1 MRASSL
7 LTRWRVRSLRFRILA
22 VTAAAAS
29 VALAVALGA
38 YEKTLE
44 AVVGNTTTTAV
55 TEQANQIA
63 SIIVATKEPATTLR
77 SVPARGSVLQLLAGD
92 GRVLSY
98 NDVAAANR
106 PLADLHPAPG
116 QAVSTRV
123 DGIPTNEHEAY
134 VVVGRGL
141 GTASQGGSGGPG
153 EAGTTLLV
161 ATPLQTESLLIEGA
175 TTALGVLALLL
186 LAGLL
191 WLINRVLSSALGRVE
206 RIRAS
211 VSDIGATRSPV
222 RVPVPPG
229 GDEITHLAQTMNDML
244 DRLQRADAAQRAFV
258 SNASHELRSP
268 LTAIRVISESSP
280 AGIDAAGTAVV
291 GAEALR
297 MQRLVDDLL
306 TLAKADDQ
314 GIALQH
320 TDVDLDDLLIE
331 EVRHLRATSSLTVV
345 GEIHAARV
353 SGDPVRLAQVVRN
366 LVDNAA
372 RHARST
378 VRMACGPGP
387 EGVVAVTVDNDG
399 DVVPAD
405 LREAIF
411 DRFIRLQESRDRD
424 TGGSGLGLS
433 IVRALA
439 EAHGGTVSAGV
450 APDGWC
456 RFEVRLPE
464 PA

>member
-1 MRASSL
+1 MTASSL

-29 VALAVALGA
+29 VALVVALGA

-63 SIIVATKEPATTLR
+63 SIIVAAKEPASTLR
-77 SVPARGSVLQLLAGD
+77 SVPARGSVLQLLGSD

-98 NDVAAANR
+98 NDVAAANQ

-116 QAVSTRV
+116 QVVSTRV

-141 GTASQGGSGGPG
+141 GTGSEGAPVGT
-153 EAGTTLLV
+153 GTTLLV

-211 VSDIGATRSPV
+211 VSEIGATRSPV

-229 GDEITHLAQTMNDML
+229 GDEITLLAQTMNEML

-280 AGIDAAGTAVV
+280 HGIDAAGTAVV
-291 GAEALR
+291 SGEALR
-297 MQRLVDDLL
+297 MQRLVEDLL

-314 GIALQH
+314 GIVLQH
-320 TDVDLDDLLIE
+320 KDVDLDDLLIE
-331 EVRHLRATSSLTVV
+331 EIRHLRATSALTVT
-345 GEIHAARV
+345 GDIHAARV
-353 SGDPVRLAQVVRN
+353 SGDPDRLAQVVRN
-366 LVDNAA
+366 LVDNAS
-372 RHARST
+372 RHARSSI
-378 VRMACGPGP
+378 RLECGPGP
-387 EGVVAVTVDNDG
+387 DASVVVTVDNDG

-405 LREAIF
+405 RREAIF

-433 IVRALA
+433 IVKALA
-439 EAHGGTVSAGV
+439 EAHGGSVRTDV

-456 RFEVRLPE
+456 RFEVRLPA

>member
-1 MRASSL
+1 MTTSFL

-29 VALAVALGA
+29 VALVVALGA

-63 SIIVATKEPATTLR
+63 SIIVAAKEPASTLR
-77 SVPARGSVLQLLAGD
+77 SVPARGSVLQLLGSD

-98 NDVAAANR
+98 NDVAAADR

-116 QAVSTRV
+116 QVVSTRV

-141 GTASQGGSGGPG
+141 ATGSEGGPG
-153 EAGTTLLV
+153 GGGATLLV

-191 WLINRVLSSALGRVE
+191 WLIDRVLGSALGRVE

-211 VSDIGATRSPV
+211 VSEIGATRSPV

-280 AGIDAAGTAVV
+280 SGIDAAGTAVV

-320 TDVDLDDLLIE
+320 KDVDLDDVLIGE
-331 EVRHLRATSSLTVV
+331 IRHLRATSSLTVV
-345 GEIHAARV
+345 GDIHAARV
-353 SGDPVRLAQVVRN
+353 SGDPNRLAQVVRN
-366 LVDNAA
+366 LVDNAV

-378 VRMACGPGP
+378 IRLACGPGP
-387 EGVVAVTVDNDG
+387 DATVVVTVDNDG
-399 DVVPAD
+399 DVVPPD

-411 DRFIRLQESRDRD
+411 DRFIRLQDSRDRD

-433 IVRALA
+433 IVRALV
-439 EAHGGTVSAGV
+439 EAHSGSVSAGV

-456 RFEVRLPE
+456 RFEVRLPQ